1 MLKPLELEMTLRWGD
16 MDAFGHIN
24 NVQYLRYFETA
35 RVEYF
40 MKILKTSSFEN
51 TAMPVVASLNCEYKR
66 PLTYPDQLKMVIGLE
81 DIGKSSFRVSCE
93 MHSPK
98 VGLAAV
104 ASCVIVLFD
113 FEAQKPTP
121 IPADMRARFEE
132 A

>member
-1 MLKPLELEMTLRWGD
+1 MLKPLEIEMPLRWGD

-40 MKILKTSSFEN
+40 MKMLNTSNFDSK
-51 TAMPVVASLNCEYKR
+51 AKPVVATLSCDFKR
-66 PLTYPDQLKMVIGLE
+66 PVTYPDRLTMKIGIE
-81 DIGKSSFRVSCE
+81 NVGKSSFGMRCE

-98 VGLAAV
+98 MGLAAV

-113 FEAQKPTP
+113 FEAQKPTA
-121 IPADMRARFEE
+121 IPEEMRALFEE